1 MSDEED
7 PSLRRIGMGLVII
20 SAFVGALVIYAIW
33 EALP

>member
-1 MSDEED
+1 MKDED
-7 PSLRRIGMGLVII
+7 YQMRRIGMGLVII